1 MGCAIKYLLGLPW
14 VRIFPGMG
22 DRHVRLRLREVLAGL
37 RVTESELARRLG
49 RDRQYV
55 ASLLEREQ
63 ERVAGG
69 PRNGVTLATL
79 EDIANALEVEPLV
92 LLESHRD

>member
-1 MGCAIKYLLGLPW
+1 MPW
-14 VRIFPGMG
+14 VYIFHGMG
-22 DRHVRLRLREVLAGL
+22 KRHVKLRLREVLAGL
-37 RVTESELARRLG
+37 RVTESELARKLG

-55 ASLLEREQ
+55 ACLLLREE

-79 EDIANALEVEPLV
+79 EDLANALEVEPLV